1 MVFYWLVMDL
11 IMEKTIGLLKIL
23 GELDGENKDMS
34 DFKEMIKTDQE
45 CAVSY

>member
-1 MVFYWLVMDL
+1 MEL
-11 IMEKTIGLLKIL
+11 IPHLKEVTIGLSKIL